1 MFFKALPNLEN
12 SFAHSGYLSLFCL
25 FIYLFTFSLLWQ
37 LDDFNTTLTEKMI
50 NIIQTAAYRF
60 WHFRPVPSL
69 LRSAAEIKQKRVSNT
84 KMTWAPRDCTSLC
97 AFLGSE
103 KEEKRVSVTWS
114 LLKPG
119 GGQTGAPSRDCK
131 LGVLS
136 ADHEGSDVM
145 VLQSKMRCELRIS
158 TSVDDDVKNS
168 ISVSWSKWSYSK
180 KNNNNKVVIITILII
195 FIEHFS

>member
-1 MFFKALPNLEN
+1 
-12 SFAHSGYLSLFCL
+12 
-25 FIYLFTFSLLWQ
+25 
-37 LDDFNTTLTEKMI
+37 MI

-69 LRSAAEIKQKRVSNT
+69 LRSAAEVKQKRVSST
-84 KMTWAPRDCTSLC
+84 KMTWAPCDCTSLC

-119 GGQTGAPSRDCK
+119 GGQLGAPSRACK

-136 ADHEGSDVM
+136 ADHEGSDVAGA
-145 VLQSKMRCELRIS
+145 SKQDAMRIENFYHLLIMNEFIYIS
-158 TSVDDDVKNS
+158 FVCSVANVKNS
-168 ISVSWSKWSYSK
+168 LTDLSYKQWNKDLCIS
-180 KNNNNKVVIITILII
+180 TCL
-195 FIEHFS
+195 FF